1 MKLISLTLDNF
12 KGAKHFDFR
21 PDGHSVVVKAAN
33 GVGKTTLED
42 AYWWLL
48 TGKNAEQSTDFDI
61 YPYGSETGVE
71 ASVSGVFRMDDGTEF
86 SLRRTYKTRAERR
99 RGDAEIT
106 VRGNKTEFYIN
117 DVPKA
122 QKDFVPFVSEHFGGD
137 DRLLILI

>member
-1 MKLISLTLDNF
+1 MKLLSLTLDNF

-71 ASVSGVFRMDDGTEF
+71 
-86 SLRRTYKTRAERR
+86 
-99 RGDAEIT
+99 
-106 VRGNKTEFYIN
+106 
-117 DVPKA
+117 
-122 QKDFVPFVSEHFGGD
+122 
-137 DRLLILI
+137 IL